1 MPIKKIALVGS
12 SGGNLY
18 NQGGHEPLVMMSEL
32 RTQAGSV
39 DIEVCAVS
47 YISADRSM
55 DGSTKGMRAELYCL
69 RNGELNKVADG
80 LLESVN
86 IDALAEDQA
95 VADEIRA
102 GGIDGLIVL
111 SGDPG
116 RANHAS
122 VSAAATMGIPVIGT
136 GGTSMAKTGSMG
148 ARVICASGTTGTTN
162 KTRAISFIS
171 AFAQEWKLPYS
182 PVLGLGPQGAQRN
195 NSGLLGLLKQMKLHG
210 VLMSAMPVYI
220 AFAVL
225 CALANS
231 SAWSFAVS
239 FQEMVRYAIPVILSV
254 LTAKKISGM
263 DEIGCATGVIAG
275 LMCMEGG
282 TIGGLLAGIVAG
294 VFTYYLAM
302 FSLRLRMPGTMVN
315 VVSGC
320 VGGLAGGLFSHYLL
334 LPASRLVTDF
344 IIDAIHFLTDIL
356 PFGFG
361 AVLGLVMWQCILKG
375 FYHQIIL
382 PLVFIE
388 MGETGFSFF
397 GAIDMVC
404 LVTVS
409 VGITFANSFLPVTK
423 DAAPLA
429 KQGLKLNILYGTFV
443 EASYPYIL
451 SSKPVYVG
459 TMLAAA
465 VGGGLVSMLGIHG
478 TAYIPTVVAP
488 FLSSGGVSNYLIC
501 MGFAFGIS
509 LVWTVLANFAAKQ
522 LQTKAI
528 P

>member
-12 SGGNLY
+12 SGGNLF
-18 NQGGHEPLVMMSEL
+18 NQGGHEPQVMFSEL
-32 RTQAGSV
+32 QIQASSV
-39 DIEVCAVS
+39 DIDVRAVS
-47 YISADRSM
+47 YVSADRSM

-69 RNGELNKVADG
+69 RDGELSKVGDG
-80 LLESVN
+80 PLESVN
-86 IDALAEDQA
+86 NDALSEDQA

-102 GGIDGLIVL
+102 GNIDGLIVL

-116 RANHAS
+116 HANHAS
-122 VSAAATMGIPVIGT
+122 INAAALMGIPVVGT

-171 AFAQEWKLPYS
+171 AFAHEWKLPYS
-182 PVLGLGPQGAQRN
+182 PVLGLGPNGARQN
-195 NSGLLGLLKQMKLHG
+195 KDGLLGLLKQMKLHG

-231 SAWSFAVS
+231 SVWAFAGP
-239 FQEMVRYAIPVILSV
+239 FQEMVHYAIPVILSV
-254 LTAKKISGM
+254 LTARKISGM

-294 VFTYYLAM
+294 VFTYYLAT

-320 VGGLAGGLFSHYLL
+320 VGGLAGGALSHYLL

-344 IIDAIHFLTDIL
+344 IIDAIHFLTGFL

-361 AVLGLVMWQCILKG
+361 AVLGLLMWLCILRG

-409 VGITFANSFLPVTK
+409 VGIMFANSFLPVTK
-423 DAAPLA
+423 NSAPIA
-429 KQGLKLNILYGTFV
+429 RQGLKLNILYGTFV

-451 SSKPVYVG
+451 SSRAVYVG

-465 VGGGLVSMLGIHG
+465 VGGGLASMLGIHG

-488 FLSSGGVSNYLIC
+488 FLSSGGVGNYLVC
-501 MGFAFGIS
+501 MGCAFGVSFI
-509 LVWTVLANFAAKQ
+509 WTALAN
-522 LQTKAI
+522 LVAI
-528 P
+528 HRGK